1 MRSAKPL
8 VITDFGQDGPPP
20 RKPAGEAAPAGRASA
35 KPAVARA
42 ANVRKGKSP
51 AAHLPDQEPTQ

>member
-20 RKPAGEAAPAGRASA
+20 HHPAVATPPAGRGSA

-42 ANVRKGKSP
+42 ANVRKGNSP
-51 AAHLPDQEPTQ
+51 AAHLPDQEPAL